1 MVSDS
6 ERGVLFMFGGE
17 RHNFNHDMSMWLYSL
32 STNVWSKGAT
42 APEPRSGHNMAK
54 LNSAVMVFGG
64 YTGGYHGSLSKTLTN
79 RLLSYDISN
88 DIWEDTRA
96 SNPPSSRAYAA
107 LAAFEEQELL
117 LLFGGLRC
125 GIRDHPCD
133 PPWATCGRT
142 ARPAIAGSN
151 SSQMAPSQHHGIW
164 PAVLPTRAGLS
175 SSAVGALLPNILLTC
190 GTMTSRVIRGLSS
203 PGGLTHGAGL

>member
-32 STNVWSKGAT
+32 STNAWSKGST

-54 LNSAVMVFGG
+54 LNRAVMVFGG
-64 YTGGYHGSLSKTLTN
+64 YSHHNYGLTN

-96 SNPPSSRAYAA
+96 SNPPWIRAYAA

-133 PPWATCGRT
+133 PPVGDLWSYSATGNRWEQLFPDGPK
-142 ARPAIAGSN
+142 PAPRYLA
-151 SSQMAPSQHHGIW
+151 
-164 PAVLPTRAGLS
+164 
-175 SSAVGALLPNILLTC
+175 SSAAYEGGFIIFGGRSATDEHLADLWHYDVSSNTWAQLP
-190 GTMTSRVIRGLSS
+190 GRPYPRSR
-203 PGGLTHGAGL
+203 A